1 MKKIKCLLVVG
12 ENQTF
17 QTVAMLFERNGLKF
31 IVHRPLYNHYRA
43 DGSVQQMLDMY
54 KISEYHTGRGVTRD
68 FKLKRDAMA
77 QLDQVF
83 QIHGLDGYKK
93 AMSKF
98 AQINDA

>member
-1 MKKIKCLLVVG
+1 MKKINCLLAVG

-31 IVHRPLYNHYRA
+31 IVHRPLYSHFKA
-43 DGSVQQMLDMY
+43 DGTVQQMLDMY
-54 KISEYHTGRGVTRD
+54 KVSEYQTGRGVTRD
-68 FKLKRDAMA
+68 FKLKRDAMK

-83 QIHGLDGYKK
+83 EMHRLDGYKK

-98 AQINDA
+98 KHINT